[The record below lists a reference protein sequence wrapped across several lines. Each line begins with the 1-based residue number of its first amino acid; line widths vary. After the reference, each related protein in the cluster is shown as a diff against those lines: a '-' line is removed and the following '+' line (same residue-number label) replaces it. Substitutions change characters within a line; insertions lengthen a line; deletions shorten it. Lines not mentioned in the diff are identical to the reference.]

1 MSLSK
6 YLSSGVALSALMGQ
20 PLFPAH
26 AETFISQEGLE
37 EVVVYGA
44 GYRTTGTKSELSPLE
59 APLSYEVYDAEVLEL
74 RQVDSI
80 NEAMRY
86 VPGITPES
94 RGAVTIFDQYTIRG
108 FVSYNN
114 YYDGLPL
121 QYNRLWNLLPQVDA
135 FATQSV
141 EVLKGPISVLYGSAP
156 PGGMINQVG
165 KQPLSEE
172 HNRFRGRVGTDNLV
186 EVALDSTGPVSDSVD
201 YRIVMLYRD
210 KDGQQVT
217 TKEERLTIAP
227 SLTWQVSDRTS
238 LNLNLYFQNDPEM
251 VPSTPLPALGTLYD
265 ADYGRLESDAYAGD
279 QNWAGF
285 DREVLMVGYKLNHEF
300 NENVSFLQN
309 FRYTNADGFQ
319 KNTYN
324 YGLAGDARTL
334 IRSAYF
340 TDEEN
345 EGVAIDNQLAWR
357 LDVGQTSHRL
367 LLGMEYQ
374 KLKSDI
380 AYGDTLAINT
390 PTIDLGNPDHDQ
402 FDPDS
407 LPLDSYGEQHDIDQE
422 QFGIYLQDEIT
433 WGNLTVLGG
442 LRWDTYESSDMV
454 ENVYLGFEYGS
465 TTEIDQDKFSA
476 RVGAIYTFD
485 NGLAP
490 YVSYAESFEPTSGVD
505 SLTGEAFKPTTAK
518 QFEIGIKFRS
528 ADGNITATAAYFD
541 LRKQNV
547 VVNTPDFLQYTQTG
561 EVKSQ
566 GLELSVVAAVT
577 ASFDITANFTEL
589 DVVVS
594 KNELNPALVG
604 LHPVWV
610 ADRQASLWATWR
622 PREDISVN
630 AGVRHVGESQLDAL
644 NTDVVPAYTVFD
656 AALSWQVDDSFR
668 LGLNATNL
676 TDKSFIGSCYD
687 ANNCWFGAE
696 RSIEFT
702 LYADF

>member
-1 MSLSK
+1 MSSIK
-6 YLSSGVALSALMGQ
+6 YLTSGVALSALLIQ
-20 PLFPAH
+20 PLLH
-26 AETFISQEGLE
+26 AQAQTQTQEALE
-37 EVVVYGA
+37 EVVVYGE

-86 VPGITPES
+86 VPGITTES

-108 FVSYNN
+108 FDSYNN

-172 HNRFRGRVGTDNLV
+172 HNRFRGRVGTNNLF
-186 EVALDSTGPVSDSVD
+186 EAALDSTGPISDTVD
-201 YRIVMLYRD
+201 YRLVMLYRN

-217 TKEERLTIAP
+217 TEEERLTIAP
-227 SLTWQVSDRTS
+227 SLTWQISDRTS

-251 VPSTPLPALGTLYD
+251 VPSTPLPAAGTLYD
-265 ADYGRLESDAYAGD
+265 ADYGRLDSDAYAGD
-279 QNWAGF
+279 RNWAGF

-300 NENVSFLQN
+300 NDNVSFLQN
-309 FRYTNADGFQ
+309 FRYTNADGYQ

-324 YGLAGDARTL
+324 YGLAGDGRTL

-357 LDVGQTSHRL
+357 VNMGETSHRI

-374 KLKSDI
+374 KLKSDVT
-380 AYGDTLAINT
+380 YGDTLGAGT

-422 QFGIYLQDEIT
+422 QVGIYLQDEII
-433 WGNLTVLGG
+433 WGNLTVIGG
-442 LRWDTYESSDMV
+442 LRWDTYDSSDVV
-454 ENVYLGFEYGS
+454 ENVYYGFEYGS
-465 TTEIDQDKFSA
+465 TTEIDQDKFSG

-485 NGLAP
+485 NGFAP
-490 YVSYAESFEPTSGVD
+490 YASYAESFEPTSGVD

-518 QFEIGIKFRS
+518 QFEIGVKFKS

-547 VVNTPDFLQYTQTG
+547 VVNTPDYLQYTQTG
-561 EVKSQ
+561 EVKSE
-566 GLELSVVAAVT
+566 GVELSVVAALT
-577 ASFDITANFTEL
+577 DTIEISANFTEL
-589 DVVVS
+589 DVTVT
-594 KNELNPALVG
+594 KNELDTALIG
-604 LHPVWV
+604 KHPVWV
-610 ADRQASLWATWR
+610 AERQASLWATWR
-622 PREDISVN
+622 PHEDLSLN
-630 AGVRHVGESQLDAL
+630 AGVRHVGESQLDAM
-644 NTDVVPAYTVFD
+644 NTDTVPGYTVFD
-656 AALSWQVDDSFR
+656 AAVSWQIDDSFR

-676 TDKSFIGSCYD
+676 TDKSFVGSCYD
-687 ANNCWFGAE
+687 ASNCWFGAE